1 MKLGVSHWGAAD
13 ASPPLL
19 LQPGSNL
26 DCAYTGSGPPAEGAV
41 PEHDEVKRVQ
51 VRHRAT
57 LLALPNVI
65 GLGIGLKTV
74 QGRRGGELCLAALV
88 RRKLPRAALEP
99 EAIIPDELDGVATDV
114 LEVGDIRAQV
124 SRTTRQRPAPGG
136 VSLSHTRVTAG
147 TFGCVVHDRST
158 GDALILSNNHVLADC
173 NRGQPGDAILQPGTA
188 DGGRE
193 PEDVI
198 AALERFGEIQ
208 FTRQPAT
215 CPLASA
221 FVRIV
226 NMLAAWGGFHHRLE
240 AWREDPLAVN
250 RIDAAVARPN
260 DEEDVL
266 AEVLEIGPISG
277 TRPAEL
283 GLRVRKSGRSS
294 GLTTGDITV
303 LETTIT
309 VGYGDSTAQFNGQ
322 MVTTP
327 MSRPGDS
334 GSVLVEAGG
343 ARAVGLLF
351 AGSDLATIYNP
362 IDDVLRALAVEL

>member
-1 MKLGVSHWGAAD
+1 M
-13 ASPPLL
+13 
-19 LQPGSNL
+19 
-26 DCAYTGSGPPAEGAV
+26 

-51 VRHRAT
+51 VQHKAM

-74 QGRRGGELCLAALV
+74 QGRRGDQLCLATLV

-99 EAIIPDELDGVATDV
+99 EAIIPDEVDGIATDV
-114 LEVGDIRAQV
+114 LEVGDVQAQG
-124 SRTTRQRPAPGG
+124 SRMSRQRPAPGG
-136 VSLSHTRVTAG
+136 VSLGHTRVTAG
-147 TFGCVVHDRST
+147 TFGCVVRDRST
-158 GDALILSNNHVLADC
+158 GDALLLSNNHVLADC

-193 PEDVI
+193 PDDVL

-215 CPLASA
+215 CPLASW
-221 FVRIV
+221 FVRAV
-226 NMLAAWGGFHHRLE
+226 NELAAWGGFHHRLE

-260 DEEDVL
+260 DESDVL

-277 TRPAEL
+277 TRPPEF

-294 GLTTGDITV
+294 GLTTGEVTV

-309 VGYGDSTAQFNGQ
+309 VGYGDSTAQFGGQ
-322 MVTTP
+322 IVTTP

-334 GSVLVEAGG
+334 GSVLVESGG
-343 ARAVGLLF
+343 PRAVGLLF
-351 AGSDLATIYNP
+351 AGSDLVTIYNP